1 MAQARAIKSRIKS
14 AKNIAQI
21 TKAMEMV
28 SASKMKKAQDRV
40 HQSEAYATKL
50 QQMLRTLSTLVQ
62 NAQHPL
68 LYKNPNPQKA
78 LIVVISSDK
87 GLAGALNSNVYR
99 ESSAVVRKL
108 KAMNGAMEIEYIAVG
123 KRSLQFLR
131 YTRRN
136 IVAAFDGLGD
146 KAHFGLIQPIVQLII
161 DGFIAK
167 KYDLI
172 YVVYPRF
179 VSTLTQK
186 AEHVQLLPVALE
198 LHAEDSPS
206 PHATQVPVFEP
217 SSEAILNWLLPYYVE
232 QQVYQFVLQSSAS
245 EHSARMIAMKNA
257 TDNAKEVRKSLELEY
272 NSARQAQIT
281 QQIAEIASAT
291 MV

>member
-28 SASKMKKAQDRV
+28 SAAKMKKAQDRV
-40 HQSEAYATKL
+40 RQSEPYATKL
-50 QQMLRTLSTLVQ
+50 RQILRTLALLVK

-68 LYKNPNPQKA
+68 LKKPDSINKV

-87 GLAGALNSNVYR
+87 GLAGALNSSVYK
-99 ESSAVVRKL
+99 ETVALTKKL
-108 KAMNGAMEIEYIAVG
+108 NAAEMEFIAIG
-123 KRSLQFLR
+123 KRSAQFLK
-131 YTRRN
+131 YTKRK
-136 IVAAFDGLGD
+136 ITGIFDGLGD
-146 KAHFGLIQPIVQLII
+146 KIHYGAVTPIAQMIMQ
-161 DGFIAK
+161 GFIENN
-167 KYDLI
+167 YDSVYI
-172 YVVYPRF
+172 VYPRF
-179 VSTLTQK
+179 VSTLSQK
-186 AEHVQLLPVALE
+186 PESIQLLPIALE
-198 LHAEDSPS
+198 NNLTESRSNQIPI
-206 PHATQVPVFEP
+206 FEP
-217 SSEAILNWLLPYYVE
+217 SSEEMLAWLLPYYVE
-232 QQVYQFVLQSSAS
+232 QQLFQFVLQSGAS

-291 MV
+291 MS

>member
-28 SASKMKKAQDRV
+28 SAAKMKKAQDKVR
-40 HQSEAYATKL
+40 QSEPYASKL
-50 QQMLRTLSTLVQ
+50 RQILLTLSGLVK

-68 LYKNPNPQKA
+68 LDKRENPKKA
-78 LIVVISSDK
+78 LVIVISSDK

-99 ESSAVVRKL
+99 ETTALSKTLAQDKIQMDYL
-108 KAMNGAMEIEYIAVG
+108 AIG
-123 KRSLQFLR
+123 KRSAQFLR
-131 YTRRN
+131 YTRKN
-136 IVAAFDGLGD
+136 IVAVFDGFGD
-146 KAHFGLIQPIVQLII
+146 KIQYSQITPVAQMVISE
-161 DGFIAK
+161 FIEK

-172 YVVYPRF
+172 YVVYPKF
-179 VSTLTQK
+179 ISTLSQK
-186 AEHVQLLPVALE
+186 SQRIQLLPIALE
-198 LHAEDSPS
+198 QIDQA
-206 PHATQVPVFEP
+206 ATYSQVPVFEP
-217 SSEAILNWLLPYYVE
+217 SSEDILNWLLPYYVE
-232 QQVYQFVLQSSAS
+232 QLLYQFLLQSNAS

-257 TDNAKEVRKSLELEY
+257 TDNAKDVRKSLELEY

>member
-28 SASKMKKAQDRV
+28 SAAKMKKAQDRV
-40 HQSEAYATKL
+40 RQSEPYATKL
-50 QQMLRTLSTLVQ
+50 RQILRTLAGLVK

-68 LYKNPNPQKA
+68 LNKNASPKNA

-87 GLAGALNSNVYR
+87 GLSGALNSNVYR
-99 ESSAVVRKL
+99 ETGTLLRQLTLQGV
-108 KAMNGAMEIEYIAVG
+108 ETEFIAIG
-123 KRSLQFLR
+123 KRSSQFLR
-131 YTRRN
+131 YTRRK
-136 IVAAFDGLGD
+136 IAAVFDGLGD
-146 KAHFGLIQPIVQLII
+146 KVQYGMITPIVHLII
-161 DGFIAK
+161 EGFIEK
-167 KYDLI
+167 KYDAI
-172 YVVYPRF
+172 YVIYPRF
-179 VSTLTQK
+179 VSTLVQK
-186 AEHVQLLPVALE
+186 TERIQLLPISLE
-198 LHAEDSPS
+198 ESDKKAHNTAG
-206 PHATQVPVFEP
+206 QVPVFEP

-232 QQVYQFVLQSSAS
+232 QQMYQFVLQSSAS

-257 TDNAKEVRKSLELEY
+257 TDNAKDVRKSLELEY